1 MLARSGQALT
11 TSVRKLD
18 KPPSLLQRLF
28 WKRSKF
34 WCDGSVPVGMI
45 STEESRTLT
54 SLMTIENAS
63 TEEPVGWLSFIDDIH
78 DIQRWLAYP
87 PHIEGREVVSFVRL
101 TRSWDFMP
109 VEIVRPFA
117 STTLGCLIAIV
128 HRMGLTWIEF
138 KPDEGIIRAIGR
150 GRSISAFR
158 LRGLGLA
165 IEYVGNGRPLQELQ
179 IGEHD
184 LIQSEGPRVQGS
196 VSVPSYYYE
205 DNSRVYIL

>member
-1 MLARSGQALT
+1 
-11 TSVRKLD
+11 
-18 KPPSLLQRLF
+18 
-28 WKRSKF
+28 
-34 WCDGSVPVGMI
+34 MI

-78 DIQRWLAYP
+78 DIQRCLAYL
-87 PHIEGREVVSFVRL
+87 PHIEELEVVSFVRL

-128 HRMGLTWIEF
+128 DRMGLTWIDF
-138 KPDEGIIRAIGR
+138 KPDEGILRAIGR
-150 GRSISAFR
+150 GRSISSSR
-158 LRGLGLA
+158 IRGLGLA
-165 IEYVGNGRPLQELQ
+165 IEYVGNGKSLQEMQ
-179 IGEHD
+179 NEEHERTA
-184 LIQSEGPRVQGS
+184 SEAPVCIPG
-196 VSVPSYYYE
+196 YYHE

>member
-1 MLARSGQALT
+1 
-11 TSVRKLD
+11 
-18 KPPSLLQRLF
+18 
-28 WKRSKF
+28 
-34 WCDGSVPVGMI
+34 MI
-45 STEESRTLT
+45 NTAESRALT

-63 TEEPVGWLSFIDDIH
+63 TEEPVGWLFLIDDIH
-78 DIQRWLAYP
+78 DSQRELSP
-87 PHIEGREVVSFVRL
+87 PANIGVVSFVRL

-117 STTLGCLIAIV
+117 STTLGRLIAIV

-138 KPDEGIIRAIGR
+138 KPDEGILRAVGR

-179 IGEHD
+179 IREHD
-184 LIQSEGPRVQGS
+184 QIQFEGPRVRGS
-196 VSVPSYYYE
+196 VSVPRYYYE

>member
-1 MLARSGQALT
+1 MIARPGQALT

-78 DIQRWLAYP
+78 DIQRWLAHS
-87 PHIEGREVVSFVRL
+87 PHIEEHEVVSFVRL

-117 STTLGCLIAIV
+117 STTLGCLITIA
-128 HRMGLTWIEF
+128 HRMGLTWIDF
-138 KPDEGIIRAIGR
+138 KPDEGILRAIGC
-150 GRSISAFR
+150 GRSISSSR
-158 LRGLGLA
+158 IRGLGLA
-165 IEYVGNGRPLQELQ
+165 IEYVGNGKSLQEMQ
-179 IGEHD
+179 NEEHERTA
-184 LIQSEGPRVQGS
+184 SEAPVG
-196 VSVPSYYYE
+196 VPGYYYE